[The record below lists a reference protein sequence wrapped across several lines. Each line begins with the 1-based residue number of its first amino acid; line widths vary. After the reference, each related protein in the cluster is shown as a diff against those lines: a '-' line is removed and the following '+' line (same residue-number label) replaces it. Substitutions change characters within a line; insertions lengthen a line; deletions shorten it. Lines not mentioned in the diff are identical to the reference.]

1 MDGRAGG
8 AGGTAGAGGAGL
20 VHFVAY
26 QVPPWAI
33 VAHIVPTQ
41 VREKRHFL
49 LNASLH
55 EVPGY
60 QRLSL
65 CVAVGDV
72 PTAHPGDG
80 GPDHLSVVSG
90 ARSVPV
96 AGYAAQAREQRDL

>member
-41 VREKRHFL
+41 VRE
-49 LNASLH
+49 
-55 EVPGY
+55 
-60 QRLSL
+60 
-65 CVAVGDV
+65 
-72 PTAHPGDG
+72 
-80 GPDHLSVVSG
+80 
-90 ARSVPV
+90 RSVIS
-96 AGYAAQAREQRDL
+96 